1 MRLPSGSSS
10 QVVDFRIE
18 PAGDAA
24 LRIELP
30 ARVDEAI
37 STRVTAIGEAVRSR
51 WPDIIR
57 DAVIGYHT
65 LTVYFDPLRVDGR
78 WLEEQLASI
87 AAEAATPAEVSRGH
101 LEVPVCYGGD
111 LGPDLGDVAL
121 AAGCSEPEVVDLHT
135 SRDYRVFVVG
145 FVPGFGYMGP
155 VDPRLAL
162 PRRRTPRTRVPAGT
176 VALAGGQTG
185 IYPME
190 TPGGWHLIGRTPV
203 RPFDEA
209 RAEPVLFRPGDT
221 VRFRSVIREE
231 YDQMSGA

>member
-1 MRLPSGSSS
+1 MI
-10 QVVDFRIE
+10 DFRIE

-24 LRIELP
+24 LRVELP
-30 ARVDEAI
+30 ARVDVAI
-37 STRVTAIGEAVRSR
+37 SARITAMGETVRSR
-51 WPDIIR
+51 WTDVVK
-57 DAVIGYHT
+57 DAVVGYHT

-78 WLEEQLASI
+78 WLEEQLAMI
-87 AAEAATPAEVSRGH
+87 ASDTVVSPEASQGH
-101 LEVPVCYGGD
+101 VEIPVCYGGD
-111 LGPDLGDVAL
+111 LGPDLADVARS
-121 AAGCSEPEVVDLHT
+121 AGCSEQEIVDLHT

-162 PRRRTPRTRVPAGT
+162 PRRRTPRTRVPAGS

-203 RPFDEA
+203 RPFDES
-209 RAEPVLFRPGDT
+209 RAQPVLFRPGDT
-221 VRFRSVIREE
+221 VRFRSMSRRD
-231 YDQMSGA
+231 YDEMSGA

>member
-1 MRLPSGSSS
+1 MI
-10 QVVDFRIE
+10 DFRIE

-24 LRIELP
+24 LRVELP

-37 STRVTAIGEAVRSR
+37 SARVTAMGEIVRSR
-51 WPDIIR
+51 WADIVK
-57 DAVIGYHT
+57 DAVVGYHT

-87 AAEAATPAEVSRGH
+87 AADQSAAGEVSRGH
-101 LEVPVCYGGD
+101 VEIPVCYGGEF
-111 LGPDLGDVAL
+111 GPDLADVAD
-121 AAGCSEPEVVDLHT
+121 AAGCSEQQVIELHT

-162 PRRRTPRTRVPAGT
+162 PRRPTPRTRVPAGT

-203 RPFDEA
+203 RPFDQA
-209 RAEPVLFRPGDT
+209 RAQPVLFRPGDT
-221 VRFRSVIREE
+221 VRFRSVCRAD
-231 YDQMSGA
+231 YDQIVGT

>member
-1 MRLPSGSSS
+1 MI
-10 QVVDFRIE
+10 DFRIE

-24 LRIELP
+24 LRVELP
-30 ARVDEAI
+30 ARIDAGI
-37 STRVTAIGEAVRSR
+37 SARVTAMGDEVRAR
-51 WPDIIR
+51 WSNLIL

-78 WLEEQLASI
+78 WLEEQLTGI
-87 AAEAATPAEVSRGH
+87 ARDTVAPVEAPRAHV
-101 LEVPVCYGGD
+101 EVPVCYGGD
-111 LGPDLGDVAL
+111 LGPDLGEVAQ
-121 AAGCSEPEVVDLHT
+121 AAGCTEDEVVQLHT
-135 SRDYRVFVVG
+135 GRDYRVFVVG

-176 VALAGGQTG
+176 VALAAGQTG

-203 RPFDEA
+203 RPFDES
-209 RAEPVLFRPGDT
+209 RPEPVLFRPGDS
-221 VRFRSVIREE
+221 VRFRSVTRDE
-231 YDQMSGA
+231 YDQMCAG

>member
-1 MRLPSGSSS
+1 MI
-10 QVVDFRIE
+10 DFRIE

-37 STRVTAIGEAVRSR
+37 SARITAMGEAVRSR
-51 WPDIIR
+51 WTDIVC
-57 DAVIGYHT
+57 DAVVGYHT

-78 WLEEQLASI
+78 WLEEQLAAI
-87 AAEAATPAEVSRGH
+87 AAESVASVDGSRAH
-101 LEVPVCYGGD
+101 VEIPVCYGD
-111 LGPDLGDVAL
+111 DFGPDLGDVAN
-121 AAGCSEPEVVDLHT
+121 AAGCSEQEVVDLHT
-135 SRDYRVFVVG
+135 GRDYRVFVVG

-190 TPGGWHLIGRTPV
+190 TPGGWHLIGRTAV
-203 RPFDEA
+203 RPFDES

-221 VRFRSVIREE
+221 VRFRSISREE
-231 YDQMSGA
+231 FDAMARR

>member
-1 MRLPSGSSS
+1 MI
-10 QVVDFRIE
+10 DFRIE

-37 STRVTAIGEAVRSR
+37 SARITAMGEVVRSR
-51 WPDIIR
+51 WTDIVR
-57 DAVIGYHT
+57 DAVVGYHT
-65 LTVYFDPLRVDGR
+65 LTVYFDPLRVDSR
-78 WLEEQLASI
+78 WLEEQLAAI
-87 AAEAATPAEVSRGH
+87 AAEAVVPAEVSRGH
-101 LEVPVCYGGD
+101 VEIPVCYGED
-111 LGPDLGDVAL
+111 FGPDLGDVAE
-121 AAGCSEPEVVDLHT
+121 AAGCSEQEVVELHT

-162 PRRRTPRTRVPAGT
+162 PRRRTPRTRVPAGS

-203 RPFDEA
+203 RPFDES
-209 RAEPVLFRPGDT
+209 RAQPVLFRPGDT
-221 VRFRSVIREE
+221 VRFRSVSRIE
-231 YDQMSGA
+231 YDAMTGP

>member
-1 MRLPSGSSS
+1 MI
-10 QVVDFRIE
+10 DFRIE

-24 LRIELP
+24 LRVELP

-37 STRVTAIGEAVRSR
+37 SARITAMGETVRSR
-51 WPDIIR
+51 WFDIVK
-57 DAVIGYHT
+57 DAVVGYHT

-78 WLEEQLASI
+78 WLEEQLAVI
-87 AAEAATPAEVSRGH
+87 AAETAVPPEVSQGH
-101 LEVPVCYGGD
+101 VEIPVCYGGD
-111 LGPDLGDVAL
+111 LGPDLADVAE
-121 AAGCSEPEVVDLHT
+121 AADCSQDEVVHLHT

-145 FVPGFGYMGP
+145 FVPGFGYLGP

-162 PRRRTPRTRVPAGT
+162 PRRRTPRTRVPAGS

-190 TPGGWHLIGRTPV
+190 TPGGWHLIGRTSV

-209 RAEPVLFRPGDT
+209 RAQPVLFRPGDT
-221 VRFRSVIREE
+221 VRFRSVSRAD
-231 YDQMSGA
+231 YDQMSGV